1 MVIAVERS
9 ELHNR
14 YIAHSIVHAE
24 LSSVFPTRDRH
35 EKDTQGKMKVCDGG
49 KVQVLASVPPASRV
63 ALTRLKIVTDL
74 PEPNLSL
81 PIMSASTEYISA
93 SVNRYNH
100 AAACNSS
107 SLIAFGSGN
116 FVALWNAAVCLL
128 VPPVVQAVN

>member
-24 LSSVFPTRDRH
+24 LSNIFPTRDRH

-63 ALTRLKIVTDL
+63 ALARSKIVTDL
-74 PEPNLSL
+74 PEPILSL
-81 PIMSASTEYISA
+81 PFMSASAEYISA

-100 AAACNSS
+100 AAACHSS
-107 SLIAFGSGN
+107 SLIAFGSGD
-116 FVALWNAAVCLL
+116 FVALWDAAVCLL
-128 VPPVVQAVN
+128 APTVIQAVN